1 MARQETETSGLNRE
15 AVVQAALEMLDAVGV
30 DGLSMRALADRLG
43 VKAASLY
50 WHLRDKDQLL
60 ELVAEAVLD
69 RVVVPVSPRSWRHR
83 SPTHATTWPLSWST
97 IGLPRRVVLGL
108 AAGGPAQPPDARPG
122 SRPCGRRPGGRRE
135 RRVHVGGR
143 GCGVGVFTPSATARK
158 QGGQVM
164 TLAIDS
170 GSWRVLVRAAPPG
183 AVDLATSVGGGGAAS
198 VEVRP
203 GSLVLVKNRRGGDHG
218 AVELNPDHTWYFKIH
233 GGTWNT
239 VLDLSGLRVSGVELD
254 SGAGNVTC
262 TLPAP
267 SGVVPIRVNSG
278 IVGVTLHRP
287 QNTAVHAIAVVRV
300 CEGAHGRQ
308 AHPGDDIRYSVG
320 HAGSDAQPGSI
331 RPHRVQRL
339 RSGDHGHGCPGCCAD
354 SAATAVRHERRLDMA
369 SRRGRQSRPRRHRE
383 TPERVAHRLRHQA
396 LPPRHSLRSWISH
409 AWSSACQARR
419 RAQ

>member
-60 ELVAEAVLD
+60 GLVAETVLD
-69 RVVVPVSPRSWRHR
+69 RVVVPVSPQSWRSQVADACDDLAAFLVDHR
-83 SPTHATTWPLSWST
+83 AAAS
-97 IGLPRRVVLGL
+97 VVLASLPVVQRSRLTRDLARVL
-108 AAGGPAQPPDARPG
+108 AAAGLEGAESAAFTLVVEAAA
-122 SRPCGRRPGGRRE
+122 SA
-135 RRVHVGGR
+135 
-143 GCGVGVFTPSATARK
+143 FSTPSATARK

-218 AVELNPDHTWYFKIH
+218 AVELSPDHTWYFKIH

-287 QNTAVHAIAVVRV
+287 QNTAVHAILSSGSVKVRMDGKPIRAMTSDIQWDTPGAMRNPDRYDLTVYSGCVRV
-300 CEGAHGRQ
+300 TMDTAAPAVAQTAQPRPSGT
-308 AHPGDDIRYSVG
+308 
-320 HAGSDAQPGSI
+320 SDASTWRADEGVSLVLDGI
-331 RPHRVQRL
+331 EKRL
-339 RSGDHGHGCPGCCAD
+339 SK
-354 SAATAVRHERRLDMA
+354 
-369 SRRGRQSRPRRHRE
+369 SRTG
-383 TPERVAHRLRHQA
+383 
-396 LPPRHSLRSWISH
+396 
-409 AWSSACQARR
+409 
-419 RAQ
+419 

>member
-15 AVVQAALEMLDAVGV
+15 VVIAAALEMLDAVGV

-60 ELVAEAVLD
+60 ELVADAVLD
-69 RVVVPVSPRSWRHR
+69 RVVVPVSPRSWRSQVAEACDELSRFLLDHR
-83 SPTHATTWPLSWST
+83 AAAS
-97 IGLPRRVVLGL
+97 VVLTSLPVIQRSRLTRDLARVL
-108 AAGGPAQPPDARPG
+108 AAAGLEAAE
-122 SRPCGRRPGGRRE
+122 SAA
-135 RRVHVGGR
+135 
-143 GCGVGVFTPSATARK
+143 FTLVVEAAASAFATPYATAGK

-183 AVDLATSVGGGGAAS
+183 AVDPATSVGGGGAAS

-203 GSLVLVKNRRGGDHG
+203 DGLVLVKNRRGGDHG
-218 AVELNPDHTWYFKIH
+218 AVELSPDYTWYFKIR

-239 VLDLSGLRVSGVELD
+239 VLDLSGLSISGVELD

-267 SGVVPIRVNSG
+267 SGVIPIRVNSG

-287 QNTAVHAIAVVRV
+287 RNTAVHALLSSGSVKVRMDGKPIRAMTSDVQWDTPGAMRNPDRYDLTVYSGCVRV
-300 CEGAHGRQ
+300 TMDTAAPAVAQMTQPRPSGA
-308 AHPGDDIRYSVG
+308 
-320 HAGSDAQPGSI
+320 SDASTWRADEGVSLVLDGI
-331 RPHRVQRL
+331 EKRL
-339 RSGDHGHGCPGCCAD
+339 S
-354 SAATAVRHERRLDMA
+354 E
-369 SRRGRQSRPRRHRE
+369 SRAG
-383 TPERVAHRLRHQA
+383 
-396 LPPRHSLRSWISH
+396 
-409 AWSSACQARR
+409 
-419 RAQ
+419 